1 MNQKLWLESL
11 WDEWLAS
18 ASSSQSQSDH
28 EASGLLMGMKHQD
41 KAFTTNRIRAARRLT
56 GPGKIKLWS
65 LTSYYADKNIP
76 LSISMTTRKNYKP
89 SIKFTCPREILK
101 LPKNANSSW
110 SWLKGLW
117 GSTGGLYFPK
127 SGYYLTL
134 RITDAFTSDIT
145 RGILNL
151 TGLSWKE
158 YRNEF
163 TLRNHDD
170 IMTFLHKSGMTTGAL
185 EFDSMVMM
193 RSLKSRVNLERNY
206 DAANIARSVNAAR
219 KQLELSRRIIAEGML
234 ESLPENLREL
244 IELRLAYPDES
255 LEGLGEK
262 LKRKI
267 KKSAV
272 KYRWNKIQKLIVKN

>member
-18 ASSSQSQSDH
+18 SSSQPDY

-41 KAFTTNRIRAARRLT
+41 RTFSTNRIRAARRLT

-65 LTSYYADKNIP
+65 LTSYYMNHNIP
-76 LSISMTTRKNYKP
+76 LSISMITRKNYKP
-89 SIKFTCPREILK
+89 SVKFTCPYEILK
-101 LPKNANSSW
+101 LPKNINTSW
-110 SWLKGLW
+110 QWLKGIW

-163 TLRNHDD
+163 TLRNHED
-170 IMTFLHKSGMTTGAL
+170 IMTFLHKAGMTTGTL

-193 RSLKSRVNLERNY
+193 RSLKRRVNLERNY

-219 KQLELSRRIIAEGML
+219 KQLELSRRIIAEGKL
-234 ESLPENLREL
+234 ESLPENLREV
-244 IELRLAYPDES
+244 IELRIAYPDES

-272 KYRWNKIQKLIVKN
+272 KYRWNKIQKLILKN